1 MSDTVTVNSDTAS
14 DAAAHNAK
22 LQQDIEHL
30 KAELAKVRG
39 DLKDVLSA
47 AKDVSAS
54 SATTIKDKVGEK
66 IDDMKEVLEAAK
78 EKGGKVVEKAQ
89 TTIQERPLTSVLI
102 AFGVGVLV
110 AKLLSSRR

>member
-1 MSDTVTVNSDTAS
+1 MSDTTTVNSDTSA
-14 DAAAHNAK
+14 DPAAHNAK
-22 LQQDIEHL
+22 LIQDIEHL

-47 AKDVSAS
+47 AKEVGTSGT
-54 SATTIKDKVGEK
+54 ATLKDKVGEK
-66 IDDMKEVLEAAK
+66 LEDVKKVIDTAK
-78 EKGGKVVEKAQ
+78 EKGAQVVEQAQ

-110 AKLLSSRR
+110 AKLLSRR